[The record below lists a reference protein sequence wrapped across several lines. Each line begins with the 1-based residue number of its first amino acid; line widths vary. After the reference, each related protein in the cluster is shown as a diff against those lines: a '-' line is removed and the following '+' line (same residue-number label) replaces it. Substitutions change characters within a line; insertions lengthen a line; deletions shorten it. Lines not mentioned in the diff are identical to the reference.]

1 MSKNILDLSNIGT
14 HDLMDELN
22 RRGWKTE
29 LLFGLSDIDLQLESI
44 NDDRDED
51 NQIKLTDDNKGEI
64 LDQVFDR
71 VDYFIEQIN
80 NEIENK
86 ILDYED

>member
-14 HDLMDELN
+14 NDLVDELN

-29 LLFGLSDIDLQLESI
+29 LLFNLSDIDLQLQSI
-44 NDDRDED
+44 NEDRDED

-64 LDQVFDR
+64 LDDIFGNVG
-71 VDYFIEQIN
+71 YYIEQIN
-80 NEIENK
+80 NEIEDK
-86 ILDYED
+86 ILTYEN

>member
-1 MSKNILDLSNIGT
+1 MSTNILDLSNIGT

-64 LDQVFDR
+64 LEQVFDR

>member
-1 MSKNILDLSNIGT
+1 MSKNILDLSNIET
-14 HDLMDELN
+14 NDLMDELN

-51 NQIKLTDDNKGEI
+51 NQITLSNEDKEEI
-64 LDQVFDR
+64 LDQVFDN
-71 VDYFIEQIN
+71 VGYYIEQVN
-80 NEIENK
+80 TNIEDK
-86 ILDYED
+86 ILNYE

>member
-1 MSKNILDLSNIGT
+1 MSTNILDLSNIGT

>member
-1 MSKNILDLSNIGT
+1 MGKNILDLSNIET
-14 HDLMDELN
+14 NDLMDELN
-22 RRGWKTE
+22 KRGWKTE

-64 LDQVFDR
+64 LDEVFGNM
-71 VDYFIEQIN
+71 DYFIEQIN
-80 NEIENK
+80 NDIEDR
-86 ILDYED
+86 ILGYEK